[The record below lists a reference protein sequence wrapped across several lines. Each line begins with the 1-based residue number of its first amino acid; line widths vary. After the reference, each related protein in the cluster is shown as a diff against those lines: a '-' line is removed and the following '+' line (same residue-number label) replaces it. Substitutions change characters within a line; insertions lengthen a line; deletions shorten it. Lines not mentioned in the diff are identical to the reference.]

1 MAKKKRRLDPNRFQ
15 QQDDNGLFSFDPI
28 RRNTF
33 KWGLVAGAVGGLL
46 MVQAGMIWQILGVFA
61 VVFISNYHI
70 AQAAKRIPRWHATVI
85 SLAGAM
91 IAMFFVIAVT
101 TLIVIYFQVGEASVS
116 Q

>member
-1 MAKKKRRLDPNRFQ
+1 MSKKKRKLDPNRFQ

-28 RRNTF
+28 RRHTF
-33 KWGLVAGAVGGLL
+33 KWGLIAGAVGGLL
-46 MVQAGMIWQILGVFA
+46 MVQVGTIWQILGVFA
-61 VVFISNYHI
+61 VVFISNYQI

-91 IAMFFVIAVT
+91 IAMFTIIAVVT
-101 TLIVIYFQVGEASVS
+101 IFVFYFQNGNASVS

>member
-15 QQDDNGLFSFDPI
+15 QQDDKGLFSFDPI

-33 KWGLVAGAVGGLL
+33 KWGLAAGAIGGLL
-46 MVQAGMIWQILGVFA
+46 MVQVGTIWQILGVFA
-61 VVFISNYHI
+61 VVFISNYQI
-70 AQAAKRIPRWHATVI
+70 AQAAKRIPRWHATII

-91 IAMFFVIAVT
+91 VAMFTIIAVVT
-101 TLIVIYFQVGEASVS
+101 VVAIYFQGGNVSVS

>member
-15 QQDDNGLFSFDPI
+15 QEDDKGLFSFDPI

-33 KWGLVAGAVGGLL
+33 KWGLVAGAVGGFL
-46 MVQAGMIWQILGVFA
+46 MVQVGTIWQILGVFA

-91 IAMFFVIAVT
+91 IAMFTIIAVMT
-101 TLIVIYFQVGEASVS
+101 VVLLYFQGGNASVS